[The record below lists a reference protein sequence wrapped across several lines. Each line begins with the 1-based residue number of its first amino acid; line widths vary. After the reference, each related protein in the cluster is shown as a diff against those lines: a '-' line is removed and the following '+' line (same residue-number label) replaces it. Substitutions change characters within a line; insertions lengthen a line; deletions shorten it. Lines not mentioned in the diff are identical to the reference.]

1 MSVFGDVKD
10 IIAKQVGIPAD
21 QLGPDS
27 RLDAIGVESLDII
40 EIVFALETKYD
51 IAIPFNANE
60 SAALAFETIGD
71 VAKAVSSVVTKVA
84 YSRRNASTEPP
95 CGLC

>member
-1 MSVFGDVKD
+1 MSVLGDVKD
-10 IIAKQVGIPAD
+10 IIAKQVGIPVD

-27 RLDAIGVESLDII
+27 RLEAIGVESLDII

-60 SAALAFETIGD
+60 SAALAFETIGQI
-71 VAKAVSSVVTKVA
+71 AEAVSKLV
-84 YSRRNASTEPP
+84 ASTA
-95 CGLC
+95 

>member
-1 MSVFGDVKD
+1 MSILSDVKD
-10 IIAKQVGIPAD
+10 IIAKQVGVPAD

-27 RLDAIGVESLDII
+27 RLEAIGVESLDII

-60 SAALAFETIGD
+60 F
-71 VAKAVSSVVTKVA
+71 
-84 YSRRNASTEPP
+84 RRP
-95 CGLC
+95 GV

>member
-1 MSVFGDVKD
+1 MSVLSDVKD

-21 QLGPDS
+21 QIGPDS
-27 RLDAIGVESLDII
+27 RLEAIGVESLDII

-60 SAALAFETIGD
+60 SAALAFETVGQ
-71 VAKAVSSVVTKVA
+71 VAEAVSKLVA
-84 YSRRNASTEPP
+84 NSA
-95 CGLC
+95 